1 MQSQAAALREEA
13 GEQGHDLCSRCRL
26 CPGQTS
32 SRCHGRAV
40 RAITT
45 GLDVTTAR
53 RAGAAPAPPVHRVV
67 SSPMPAEDWMQRTWQ
82 KAENLFLREFLPFFF
97 FQHPSVLVCPT
108 VSCNSSIS
116 PLWVCI
122 RTTSSRSAAGS
133 SSLCHPMRESRQKS
147 GLDSYAGLTIA
158 WGHQCGTKQPAWKE
172 QI

>member
-40 RAITT
+40 RAIAT

-53 RAGAAPAPPVHRVV
+53 RAGAAPTPPVHRVV
-67 SSPMPAEDWMQRTWQ
+67 SSSMPAEDWKQRTWQ
-82 KAENLFLREFLPFFF
+82 KAENLFLRDFLPFFF
-97 FQHPSVLVCPT
+97 FFPSILLCWSVLP
-108 VSCNSSIS
+108 S
-116 PLWVCI
+116 PATLLSPHFGCALE
-122 RTTSSRSAAGS
+122 RRSAAGS
-133 SSLCHPMRESRQKS
+133 SSLCHPMRETRQIS
-147 GLDSYAGLTIA
+147 GLNSYAGLTIA